1 VNEECR
7 IRAFS
12 TPEAGSVE
20 EVELFD
26 LILAVV
32 ALIAF
37 GLAILGTSVVTE
49 GTPMDGLISYFDLV
63 ICLMFL
69 TDFARQLLRSER
81 PWHYL
86 RTWGW
91 FDLVS
96 SIPIVVFTG
105 LPGPDWLG
113 GAARGLRIV
122 RLVRVLRAVRSV
134 RLLYTIGR
142 RDPAVAMFA
151 ALVLAGIV
159 TFTGCCMGVLWA
171 ESRPT
176 AGEAVTDDGRL
187 DSAEEVLWW
196 AVVTS
201 STVGYGDYAPSTA
214 AGRAFAVGLMLVGIG
229 SFATLTSAFG
239 VLVGR
244 VRSRGHDPML
254 ELITRMDRLES
265 ALERVESELRQRSDR
280 ERP

>member
-1 VNEECR
+1 MKNAGSEPS
-7 IRAFS
+7 S